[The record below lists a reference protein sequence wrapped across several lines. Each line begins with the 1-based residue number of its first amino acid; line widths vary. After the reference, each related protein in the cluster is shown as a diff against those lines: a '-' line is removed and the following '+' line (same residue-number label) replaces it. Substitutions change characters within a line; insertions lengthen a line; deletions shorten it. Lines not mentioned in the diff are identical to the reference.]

1 VTARRWHAPL
11 AALGALAAVAAG
23 CPGGGACTAPAG
35 DGDEGKAAASGG
47 GASAPVRIVL
57 APEGIATGGVRWEKA
72 AVTTLYDELLV
83 PAEVV
88 LDPNR
93 AAHVTPITRA
103 RVVEVK
109 VSIGDVVAKGDVL
122 AVVESTELG
131 EARAGVAEVTSRMK
145 LAETNVARAR
155 EMAAAGVAPAK
166 AVTDAEAE
174 LSAAR
179 AALSAASTRAA
190 VYGKGGGTG
199 ALTSVRSPVAG
210 TVIDRHAT
218 TGEIAGA
225 DVSLFLVADLSVSW
239 IFGRVYERDVGK
251 VKEGQPATLTLDAWP
266 GRDWSCMLDY
276 VAGALDPETRTL
288 PVRIRLPNPD
298 GALKPGLFGALRIR
312 VGEPAPA
319 LAVPAD
325 AVQRLGPRTL
335 VFVRAADGAFEP
347 RDVTLGRSVGT
358 LVEVLSGLAAGEDV
372 VVAGTFALK
381 GELLRGAI
389 EED

>member
-1 VTARRWHAPL
+1 
-11 AALGALAAVAAG
+11 
-23 CPGGGACTAPAG
+23 
-35 DGDEGKAAASGG
+35 
-47 GASAPVRIVL
+47 
-57 APEGIATGGVRWEKA
+57 
-72 AVTTLYDELLV
+72 
-83 PAEVV
+83 
-88 LDPNR
+88 
-93 AAHVTPITRA
+93 
-103 RVVEVK
+103 
-109 VSIGDVVAKGDVL
+109 
-122 AVVESTELG
+122 
-131 EARAGVAEVTSRMK
+131 
-145 LAETNVARAR
+145 
-155 EMAAAGVAPAK
+155 
-166 AVTDAEAE
+166 
-174 LSAAR
+174 
-179 AALSAASTRAA
+179 
-190 VYGKGGGTG
+190 
-199 ALTSVRSPVAG
+199 VRSPVAG